1 MAIRGVNFKWFD
13 GFFLSML
20 ATSIAIV
27 AINWK
32 RYQSCTHPLH
42 IWTVVD
48 YAAVFTFRL
57 LMFVDN
63 GLASGMGLDFGWP
76 QRYARFC
83 GRVVVLSILALL
95 LYPFL
100 WAWTIIG
107 TLWFSNTKI
116 CLPGGGQKWG
126 FLIWLL
132 FSYCGLLCIACLA
145 MRKWLKR
152 RQARMLGAQEGIPVS
167 AFGVLVE
174 MIRVPDWAFE
184 AAGQETRSMAQDAA
198 YHPGLYLTPAQR
210 EAVEALIQ
218 ELPSFRLTAVPTN
231 CSECLICLEE
241 FHVGN
246 QVRGLPCAHNFH
258 VECIDEWLRLN
269 VNCPRCRCSV
279 FPNLDLSALSNIRSE
294 SEQSSATAVTSRDMT
309 GQTSSQ
315 SYLLRLQG
323 PLHPVCVDFAGP
335 AGETDN
341 ALENAENGVVPVVT
355 QNMSTRDQATSG
367 EHMPVGLS
375 SSQN

>member
-1 MAIRGVNFKWFD
+1 
-13 GFFLSML
+13 
-20 ATSIAIV
+20 
-27 AINWK
+27 
-32 RYQSCTHPLH
+32 
-42 IWTVVD
+42 
-48 YAAVFTFRL
+48 
-57 LMFVDN
+57 
-63 GLASGMGLDFGWP
+63 
-76 QRYARFC
+76 
-83 GRVVVLSILALL
+83 
-95 LYPFL
+95 
-100 WAWTIIG
+100 
-107 TLWFSNTKI
+107 
-116 CLPGGGQKWG
+116 
-126 FLIWLL
+126 
-132 FSYCGLLCIACLA
+132 
-145 MRKWLKR
+145 
-152 RQARMLGAQEGIPVS
+152 
-167 AFGVLVE
+167 

-246 QVRGLPCAHNFH
+246 QVRGLPCTHNFH